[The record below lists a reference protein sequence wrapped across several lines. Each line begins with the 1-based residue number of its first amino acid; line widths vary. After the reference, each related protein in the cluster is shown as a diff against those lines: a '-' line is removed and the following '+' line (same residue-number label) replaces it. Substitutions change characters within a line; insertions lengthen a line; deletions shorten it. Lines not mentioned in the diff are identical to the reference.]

1 MPFAIEELLPLMVID
16 CSVATVTV
24 NGRMLDVIPPRVA
37 VMLVEPPPT
46 PVARPLELMVATVG
60 LEEVQLTKLVRFL
73 VEPSLN
79 VPIAVS

>member
-16 CSVATVTV
+16 CSVETVTV

-46 PVARPLELMVATVG
+46 PVTRPLELTVATVR
-60 LEEVQLTKLVRFL
+60 LEEVQFTKLVRFL